1 EGRLGVLVGPVD
13 VESVTL
19 VGDRNVRIDRLLL
32 DRVHAKEPSRGEGR
46 RGEPFGNGLGRHLV
60 GQSFAEGSRSV
71 GVSAQRVHGAS
82 SRRRLSSQECGE
94 TTMLK
99 DAMLLEGWA
108 AILALILLLSLGVA

>member
-1 EGRLGVLVGPVD
+1 M
-13 VESVTL
+13 
-19 VGDRNVRIDRLLL
+19 RIDRLLL

-46 RGEPFGNGLGRHLV
+46 RGEPFGNVLGRHLV
-60 GQSFAEGSRSV
+60 GQSFGEGSRSV